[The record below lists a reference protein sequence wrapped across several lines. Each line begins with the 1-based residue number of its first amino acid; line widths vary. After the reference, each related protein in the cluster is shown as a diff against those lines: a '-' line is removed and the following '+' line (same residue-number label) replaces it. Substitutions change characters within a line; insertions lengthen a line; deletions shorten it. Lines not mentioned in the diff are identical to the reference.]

1 MRLNLSRPLILCCLL
16 WVLVACQPTE
26 QATLP
31 PRITALPFPTATQG
45 SAISGFLPTP
55 PARSPN
61 LADFAIPTA
70 TPLPQ
75 LCPLIYENVELG
87 AKPDSNSAEAILD
100 YISAGGSL
108 VALETALRDD
118 WDVFGETGFLYYET
132 DLTGRGQPDLVVGY
146 ADEESAKL
154 LVYGCDSRRYVEIYR
169 AEEPTRP
176 TDQLPTPP
184 QLIGVRD
191 INQNGSPDLV
201 FAFREC
207 ALDRCEYRTQAI
219 AWLDNANRFVGLI
232 SRGILSDELPV
243 LIDVD
248 DDQIIEFRIHLT
260 ALGDINTGPLRTGTK
275 IYDWNGTEYV
285 LSVTQPE
292 PMRYQIQVI
301 HEADRYLSAGRLEE
315 AVRLYQRAM
324 SDESLRIW
332 LRNEADDL
340 TAYVLFR
347 LLITRSAQGQ
357 PDVSVVMERIMA
369 DYPEGEIPI
378 YATLAKLYW
387 EQYIASLNVSF
398 ACASVRE
405 AIETSY
411 PDGLTLLNRYGDRNP
426 TYTIRDIC
434 PF

>member
-1 MRLNLSRPLILCCLL
+1 
-16 WVLVACQPTE
+16 
-26 QATLP
+26 
-31 PRITALPFPTATQG
+31 
-45 SAISGFLPTP
+45 
-55 PARSPN
+55 
-61 LADFAIPTA
+61 
-70 TPLPQ
+70 
-75 LCPLIYENVELG
+75 
-87 AKPDSNSAEAILD
+87 
-100 YISAGGSL
+100 
-108 VALETALRDD
+108 
-118 WDVFGETGFLYYET
+118 
-132 DLTGRGQPDLVVGY
+132 
-146 ADEESAKL
+146 
-154 LVYGCDSRRYVEIYR
+154 
-169 AEEPTRP
+169 
-176 TDQLPTPP
+176 
-184 QLIGVRD
+184 
-191 INQNGSPDLV
+191 
-201 FAFREC
+201 
-207 ALDRCEYRTQAI
+207 
-219 AWLDNANRFVGLI
+219 
-232 SRGILSDELPV
+232 
-243 LIDVD
+243 
-248 DDQIIEFRIHLT
+248 
-260 ALGDINTGPLRTGTK
+260 
-275 IYDWNGTEYV
+275 
-285 LSVTQPE
+285 
-292 PMRYQIQVI
+292 MRYQIQVI